1 MRKLFLVLICAALAP
16 LARAQSIDLSG
27 LDKLTNRASEVNT
40 ISLDGD
46 NLRTAAQFLSGNN
59 PDVKQARSI
68 VEGLQGIW
76 VRNFGF
82 KDKEQYSRK
91 DLNQV
96 RDQLKTGGWSKVVES
111 REKDEISEIYLRS
124 ENQKTIGLAIISE
137 EPKELT
143 VVVISGAI
151 DLERLGKLSGNLGI
165 PPLELHHPQPQPT
178 PKPAK

>member
-1 MRKLFLVLICAALAP
+1 LSKFFFVLICAALAP
-16 LARAQSIDLSG
+16 RARTQTIDLSA
-27 LDKLTNRASEVNT
+27 LDKLANRASEVNT

-76 VRNFGF
+76 VRNFAF
-82 KDKEQYSRK
+82 KDKEEYSTK
-91 DLNQV
+91 DLVPV

-111 REKDEISEIYLRS
+111 REKDETSEIYLRS
-124 ENQKTIGLAIISE
+124 ENQKTIGLAIISQ

-143 VVVISGAI
+143 VVVISGSI
-151 DLERLGKLSGNLGI
+151 DLERLGKLSGSLGI
-165 PPLELHHPQPQPT
+165 PPLEPHHPQPT
-178 PKPAK
+178 LKPSK